1 MSVLEIDINRE
12 TRRAQIFR
20 ARLHAAI
27 GDHAPLEDIPT
38 DDLTNAHHRLQ
49 TRTRQGDPQ
58 GWAWVHATLVE
69 AELRRRHK
77 PPTNRPVD
85 IVPTPCGNDENEAP
99 NGKIGGAAPDG
110 DVTNENGPG
119 RCARTHRES
128 QGLATDS
135 IGEPR

>member
-1 MSVLEIDINRE
+1 MSAITVDINRE
-12 TRRAQIFR
+12 VRRAQVFR
-20 ARLHAAI
+20 ARFHAAL

-38 DDLTNAHHRLQ
+38 DDLTAAHHRLQ
-49 TRTRQGDPQ
+49 TRTRQGDPN

-99 NGKIGGAAPDG
+99 SGILDGDRSGHSNGAGNTGAA
-110 DVTNENGPG
+110 
-119 RCARTHRES
+119 
-128 QGLATDS
+128 LATENPER
-135 IGEPR
+135 GF

>member
-20 ARLHAAI
+20 ARFHAAI
-27 GDHAPLEDIPT
+27 GDSAPLEDIPT

-49 TRTRQGDPQ
+49 TRARQGDPN
-58 GWAWVHATLVE
+58 GWAWVHTTLVE

-85 IVPTPCGNDENEAP
+85 IVPTPCGNDENKAP
-99 NGKIGGAAPDG
+99 AAKLDPPKRTAPAS
-110 DVTNENGPG
+110 VVRATQVVPGPG
-119 RCARTHRES
+119 HQNDLSRRS
-128 QGLATDS
+128 N
-135 IGEPR
+135 

>member
-20 ARLHAAI
+20 ARFHAAI
-27 GDHAPLEDIPT
+27 GDSAPLEDIPT
-38 DDLTNAHHRLQ
+38 DDLTNAHTRLQ
-49 TRTRQGDPQ
+49 TRARQGDPN

-85 IVPTPCGNDENEAP
+85 IVPTPCGNDENRVPAAKLDPPKKAGPNVVRATSGPSTEA
-99 NGKIGGAAPDG
+99 
-110 DVTNENGPG
+110 
-119 RCARTHRES
+119 
-128 QGLATDS
+128 
-135 IGEPR
+135 EPSRRF